1 MVTLLRGTFSLPF
14 SEEQQQ
20 KSSTWRKLFV
30 LYTFYCSKEAE
41 RHGGKLVFHLCDN
54 AAVSAIIDKG
64 SRKKELAEMA
74 RKIFLTYR
82 ELKFV
87 LICN

>member
-1 MVTLLRGTFSLPF
+1 MV
-14 SEEQQQ
+14 EQQQ
-20 KSSTWRKLFV
+20 KSYRWRELFV

-41 RHGGKLVFHLCDN
+41 RHGGKVVFHLCDN
-54 AAVSAIIDKG
+54 AAVSDIIDKG

-74 RKIFLTYR
+74 RKIFLTHR

-87 LICN
+87 LIYN